1 MEDKNTFSL
10 TKKIELQYNKAEL
23 VPQIGDEMTFCKDE
37 ETALASYMR
46 YRDEERDAL
55 YEPLE
60 EEVLTDLFK
69 KELIEGALSNPIYI
83 SGKKFGFFGCRVNLG
98 NLGNNKLFLGQF
110 FLYEME

>member
-1 MEDKNTFSL
+1 MENKNTFYFD
-10 TKKIELQYNKAEL
+10 KNIEIKDDRVDL
-23 VPQIGDEMTFCKDE
+23 VPQIGDQLTFCNDE
-37 ETALASYMR
+37 ETALTSYMR

-60 EEVLTDLFK
+60 EEFLTDLFK

-83 SGKKFGFFGCRVNLG
+83 SGKKFGFFGCRV
-98 NLGNNKLFLGQF
+98 KLATWLYEGRF